1 MYVVVICISGSIL
14 IFRSELRQAFEPK
27 PRFVTVAD
35 TRLSEDELNA
45 VVNQAYPGHSVARVI
60 EREDPARAVTVT
72 LDQNGQRQ
80 QILFDPYTGEG
91 LGHRLPLPY
100 RMTTWLLD
108 LHDNLL
114 YANTGR
120 NINGIGAIILT
131 LLSITGAIIWWPGTQ
146 NWRRSLKVDL
156 RVNWARFNWN
166 LHGFLGFW
174 SLAFIF
180 MWGLTGIY
188 LAFPEPF
195 AELAD
200 RLEPVNE
207 QTFEPR
213 TVDNVLYW
221 FVLIHFGRFGGW
233 STKVLWALVGL
244 IPPTLFIT
252 GLLMWWNRV
261 VRPFNTSRHRKTPS
275 KAADTQT

>member
-1 MYVVVICISGSIL
+1 
-14 IFRSELRQAFEPK
+14 
-27 PRFVTVAD
+27 
-35 TRLSEDELNA
+35 
-45 VVNQAYPGHSVARVI
+45 
-60 EREDPARAVTVT
+60 
-72 LDQNGQRQ
+72 
-80 QILFDPYTGEG
+80 
-91 LGHRLPLPY
+91 
-100 RMTTWLLD
+100 
-108 LHDNLL
+108 
-114 YANTGR
+114 
-120 NINGIGAIILT
+120 
-131 LLSITGAIIWWPGTQ
+131 
-146 NWRRSLKVDL
+146 
-156 RVNWARFNWN
+156 
-166 LHGFLGFW
+166 
-174 SLAFIF
+174 